1 MHLPSQIIRNVRF
14 TEKTTLL
21 TDNLN
26 KYVFEVAPHANKIEI
41 RKAIEELFGK
51 KVVSVNT
58 SHHLGKERRKR
69 TAAAG
74 RTAAWK
80 KAVVTL
86 AAGEKLEV
94 A

>member
-1 MHLPSQIIRNVRF
+1 MNLSSQIIRSVRF
-14 TEKTTLL
+14 TEKSTILQ
-21 TDNLN
+21 DSLN
-26 KYVFEVAPHANKIEI
+26 KYTFEVSTHANKIEI

-58 SHHLGKERRKR
+58 SQHYGKARRKR

-74 RTAAWK
+74 KTADWK

-86 AAGEKLEV
+86 APGESLEL

>member
-1 MHLPSQIIRNVRF
+1 L
-14 TEKTTLL
+14 TEKASLL
-21 TDNLN
+21 TESLN
-26 KYVFEVAPHANKIEI
+26 KYVFEVAVHANKIEI

-58 SHHLGKERRKR
+58 SNHYGKARRKR

-74 RTAAWK
+74 YTADWK

-86 AAGEKLEV
+86 AAGETLEL

>member
-1 MHLPSQIIRNVRF
+1 MHFSTQIIRKVRL
-14 TEKTTLL
+14 TEKSAVQGDSLS
-21 TDNLN
+21 

-41 RKAIEELFGK
+41 RKAVEELFGK
-51 KVVSVNT
+51 KVVAVNT
-58 SHHLGKERRKR
+58 SNYSGKARRQR

-86 AAGEKLEV
+86 AAGEKIEL

>member
-1 MHLPSQIIRNVRF
+1 MNLSSQIIRSVRF
-14 TEKTTLL
+14 TEKSTILQ
-21 TDNLN
+21 DNLN
-26 KYVFEVAPHANKIEI
+26 KYTFVVATHANKIEI

-58 SHHLGKERRKR
+58 SHHYGKARRKR

-74 RTAAWK
+74 KTADWK

-86 AAGEKLEV
+86 APGETLEL

>member
-1 MHLPSQIIRNVRF
+1 MHLSTQIIRSVRF
-14 TEKTTLL
+14 TEKTTVLQ
-21 TDNLN
+21 DSLN
-26 KYVFEVAPHANKIEI
+26 KYTFEVAPHANKIEI

-51 KVVSVNT
+51 KVVSINT
-58 SHHLGKERRKR
+58 SHHHGKERRKR

-74 RTAAWK
+74 RSAAWK

-86 AAGEKLEV
+86 APGETLEL

>member
-1 MHLPSQIIRNVRF
+1 MHLPSQIIRNLRF
-14 TEKTTLL
+14 TEKSTLL

-58 SHHLGKERRKR
+58 SHHRGKERRKR

-86 AAGEKLEV
+86 AAGEKLEI

>member
-1 MHLPSQIIRNVRF
+1 MNLSTQIIRKVRL
-14 TEKTTLL
+14 TEKSALQGDSL
-21 TDNLN
+21 S

-51 KVVSVNT
+51 KVVAVNT
-58 SHHLGKERRKR
+58 SNHAGKARRQR

-74 RTAAWK
+74 RTASWK

-86 AAGEKLEV
+86 AAGEKIEL

>member
-1 MHLPSQIIRNVRF
+1 MHLSSQIIRNVRL
-14 TEKTTLL
+14 TEKASLL
-21 TDNLN
+21 TESLN
-26 KYVFEVAPHANKIEI
+26 KYVFEVSVHANKIEI

-58 SHHLGKERRKR
+58 SNHFGKARRKR

-74 RTAAWK
+74 YTADWK

-86 AAGEKLEV
+86 AAGESLEL

>member
-1 MHLPSQIIRNVRF
+1 MHLSTQIIRNLRF

-21 TDNLN
+21 QDNLN
-26 KYVFEVAPHANKIEI
+26 KYTFEVAPHANKIEI

-58 SHHLGKERRKR
+58 SHHRGKERRKR

-80 KAVVTL
+80 KAVVTV
-86 AAGEKLEV
+86 AAGEKIEL

>member
-1 MHLPSQIIRNVRF
+1 MHLSTQIIRTIRL
-14 TEKTTLL
+14 TEKATLL
-21 TDNLN
+21 GEAQS
-26 KYVFEVAPHANKIEI
+26 KYVFEVSPHANKIEI

-51 KVVSVNT
+51 KVVAVNT
-58 SHHLGKERRKR
+58 SNHDGKARRKR

-74 RTAAWK
+74 RTAQWK

-86 AAGEKLEV
+86 APGERIEI

>member
-1 MHLPSQIIRNVRF
+1 MHLSTQIIRNLRF
-14 TEKTTLL
+14 TEKSTLL
-21 TDNLN
+21 TEGLN

-58 SHHLGKERRKR
+58 SHHHGKARRKR

-74 RTAAWK
+74 HTSDWK

-86 AAGEKLEV
+86 APGEKLDL

>member
-1 MHLPSQIIRNVRF
+1 MHLSTQIIRNVRF

-26 KYVFEVAPHANKIEI
+26 KYTFEVAPHANKIEI

-51 KVVSVNT
+51 KVISVNT
-58 SHHLGKERRKR
+58 SHHHGKARRKR

-74 RTAAWK
+74 RTADWK
-80 KAVVTL
+80 KAVVTV
-86 AAGEKLEV
+86 AAGEKIEL

>member
-1 MHLPSQIIRNVRF
+1 MNLPTQIIRNVRF
-14 TEKTTLL
+14 TEKASVQG
-21 TDNLN
+21 DSLN

-41 RKAIEELFGK
+41 RKAVEQLFGK

-58 SHHLGKERRKR
+58 SNHAGKERRRR
-69 TAAAG
+69 TAASG
-74 RTAAWK
+74 RTAHWK

-86 AAGEKLEV
+86 GAGEKLEF

>member
-1 MHLPSQIIRNVRF
+1 MQSDTQFLILIP
-14 TEKTTLL
+14 
-21 TDNLN
+21 
-26 KYVFEVAPHANKIEI
+26 KYVFEVAVHANKIEI

-58 SHHLGKERRKR
+58 SNHYGKARRKR

-74 RTAAWK
+74 YTADWK

-86 AAGEKLEV
+86 AAGETLEL

>member
-1 MHLPSQIIRNVRF
+1 MHLPSQIIRNLRF

-58 SHHLGKERRKR
+58 SHHRGKERRKR

>member
-1 MHLPSQIIRNVRF
+1 MHLSTQIIRTIRL
-14 TEKTTLL
+14 TEKATLL
-21 TDNLN
+21 GESQN
-26 KYVFEVAPHANKIEI
+26 KYVFEVAPHANKVEI

-51 KVVSVNT
+51 KVLAVNT
-58 SHHLGKERRKR
+58 SNHFGKARRQR

-74 RTAAWK
+74 RSAEWK

-86 AAGEKLEV
+86 APGERIEL

>member
-1 MHLPSQIIRNVRF
+1 MHLSTQIIRNLRF

-21 TDNLN
+21 QDNLN
-26 KYVFEVAPHANKIEI
+26 KYTFEVAPHANKIEI

-58 SHHLGKERRKR
+58 SHHRGKDRRKR

-80 KAVVTL
+80 KAVVTV
-86 AAGEKLEV
+86 AAGEKIEL

>member
-1 MHLPSQIIRNVRF
+1 MHLSSQIIRNVRL
-14 TEKTTLL
+14 TEKASLL
-21 TDNLN
+21 TESLN
-26 KYVFEVAPHANKIEI
+26 KYVFEVAVHANKIEI

-58 SHHLGKERRKR
+58 SNHYGKARRKR

-74 RTAAWK
+74 YTADWK

-86 AAGEKLEV
+86 AAGETLEL

>member
-1 MHLPSQIIRNVRF
+1 MHLSSQIIRNVRL
-14 TEKTTLL
+14 TEKASLL
-21 TDNLN
+21 TESLN
-26 KYVFEVAPHANKIEI
+26 KYVFEVAVHANKIEI

-58 SHHLGKERRKR
+58 SNHYGKARRKR

-74 RTAAWK
+74 HTADWK

-86 AAGEKLEV
+86 AAGETLEL

>member
-1 MHLPSQIIRNVRF
+1 MHLSSQIIRNVRL
-14 TEKTTLL
+14 TEKASLL
-21 TDNLN
+21 TESLN
-26 KYVFEVAPHANKIEI
+26 KYVFEVAVHANKIEI

-58 SHHLGKERRKR
+58 SNHFGKARRKR

-74 RTAAWK
+74 HTADWK

-86 AAGEKLEV
+86 AAGETLEL

>member
-1 MHLPSQIIRNVRF
+1 MHLPSQIIRNLRF
-14 TEKTTLL
+14 TEKSTLL

-58 SHHLGKERRKR
+58 SHHRGKERRKR

-74 RTAAWK
+74 CTAAWK

>member
-1 MHLPSQIIRNVRF
+1 MHLPSQIIRNLRF
-14 TEKTTLL
+14 TEKSTLL

-58 SHHLGKERRKR
+58 SHHRGKERRKR

>member
-1 MHLPSQIIRNVRF
+1 MHLPSQIIRNLRF
-14 TEKTTLL
+14 TEKSTLL

-58 SHHLGKERRKR
+58 SHHWGKERRKR

>member
-1 MHLPSQIIRNVRF
+1 MNLSTQIIRNVRL
-14 TEKTTLL
+14 TEKSAVHGTALQ
-21 TDNLN
+21 
-26 KYVFEVAPHANKIEI
+26 KYVFEVAPHANKIQI
-41 RKAIEELFGK
+41 RQAVEELFGK

-58 SHHLGKERRKR
+58 CNYSGKARRQR
-69 TAAAG
+69 TVSSG

-86 AAGEKLEV
+86 GAGETLEF

>member
-1 MHLPSQIIRNVRF
+1 L
-14 TEKTTLL
+14 TEKASLL
-21 TDNLN
+21 TESLN
-26 KYVFEVAPHANKIEI
+26 KYVFEVAVHANKIEI

-51 KVVSVNT
+51 KVASVNT
-58 SHHLGKERRKR
+58 SNHYGKARRKR

-74 RTAAWK
+74 YTADWK

-86 AAGEKLEV
+86 AAGETLEL